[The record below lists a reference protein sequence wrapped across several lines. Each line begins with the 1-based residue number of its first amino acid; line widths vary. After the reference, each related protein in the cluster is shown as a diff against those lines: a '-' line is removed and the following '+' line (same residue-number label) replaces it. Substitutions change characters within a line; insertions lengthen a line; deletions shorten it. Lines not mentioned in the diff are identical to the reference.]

1 MPSALGGIMFSSCGS
16 RFQIRSRGRTDL
28 NPVKPPPKQP
38 GVLAVFTTSS
48 VGGGEEGLSG
58 LTQRWRA
65 FVFGFGAFVPIAFI

>member
-1 MPSALGGIMFSSCGS
+1 MFSSCGS

-48 VGGGEEGLSG
+48 VGGGGGRGLIRFDTAMEGFCLWVWGVRAYGFYLRRLG
-58 LTQRWRA
+58 LL
-65 FVFGFGAFVPIAFI
+65 

>member
-1 MPSALGGIMFSSCGS
+1 MFSSCGS

-38 GVLAVFTTSS
+38 GVWRFSLRV
-48 VGGGEEGLSG
+48 VWGGGEEGLSG

-65 FVFGFGAFVPIAFI
+65 FVFGFGAFVHMAFI